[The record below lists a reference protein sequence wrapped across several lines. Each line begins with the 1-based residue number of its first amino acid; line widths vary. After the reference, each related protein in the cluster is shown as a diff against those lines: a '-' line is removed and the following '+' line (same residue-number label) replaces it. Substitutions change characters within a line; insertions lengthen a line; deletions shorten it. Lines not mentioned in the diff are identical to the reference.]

1 LKELQ
6 ATQKSRLQV
15 NVQHIKKTE
24 EDAETNTLASMP
36 SVDGNRKKSTYT
48 YTHTHIPK
56 KAGNSQHPQGKGGA
70 GAQASSPKRQLH
82 A

>member
-1 LKELQ
+1 MANLKELQ

-15 NVQHIKKTE
+15 NVYKPKTD
-24 EDAETNTLASMP
+24 EDADSNTLASMA
-36 SVDGNRKKSTYT
+36 SVDGNRKKS
-48 YTHTHIPK
+48 PK
-56 KAGNSQHPQGKGGA
+56 KVGNSQQPEGKGGA